1 MKKNVGNVDRVVRA
15 IAGLALAAAGLVFA
29 GSGLWWLAIVG
40 GVLLATAAVRVCPL
54 YLPLHIDTSGK

>member
-40 GVLLATAAVRVCPL
+40 GRNNFV
-54 YLPLHIDTSGK
+54 